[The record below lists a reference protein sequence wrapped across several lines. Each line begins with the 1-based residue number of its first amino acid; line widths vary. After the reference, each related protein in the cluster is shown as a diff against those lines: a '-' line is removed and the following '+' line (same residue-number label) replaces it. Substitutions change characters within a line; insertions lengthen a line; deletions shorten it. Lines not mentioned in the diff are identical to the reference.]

1 MKPLYEFSPE
11 LQMRF
16 IEGHLNSGRLIG
28 RKQGTFADIFFLDNG
43 GQRFAAK
50 CPKINRFG
58 NAAEARSALEQAI
71 VEIENTV
78 RYQQYAGVNRFGPLK
93 LVLGW
98 PFYLSSM
105 RDGTLSEMI
114 ATGRG
119 EWNDLQ
125 KLATLIQIAHTLNY
139 CGSLGLSAHQDLK
152 PENILIG
159 RIPLDSLSGK
169 INPAT
174 IVGFTTVAY
183 VSDFGMADAFRHI
196 GRNSGSRPY
205 MAPEQYEREPL
216 VDGSKIDVF
225 ALGVIA
231 FELFADGLH
240 PVGERTSEV
249 WPEKAPGKPS
259 KWNHENVWKNW
270 SRGPKNLAP
279 LTNNAGL
286 PSSFNKLVERSLI
299 ADAMQRPGLDEVEN
313 ELWLSLVEVSRDW
326 AAGVRMQIEYFDSFA
341 PQGESRKPSYM
352 DECIEKLREFYSQT

>member
-240 PVGERTSEV
+240 PVGERTSECGRRKRLANLQSGITRMFGKTGREDQKIWLLLRTTPV
-249 WPEKAPGKPS
+249 YPAPS
-259 KWNHENVWKNW
+259 INW
-270 SRGPKNLAP
+270 SRG
-279 LTNNAGL
+279 
-286 PSSFNKLVERSLI
+286 VLI

-326 AAGVRMQIEYFDSFA
+326 AAGVRMQIEYFNSFA